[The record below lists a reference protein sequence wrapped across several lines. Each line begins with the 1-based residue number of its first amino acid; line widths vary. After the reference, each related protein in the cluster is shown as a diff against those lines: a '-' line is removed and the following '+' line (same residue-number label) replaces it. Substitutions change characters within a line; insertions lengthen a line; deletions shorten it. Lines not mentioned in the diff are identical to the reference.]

1 MRISV
6 FCRRFLCCL
15 LICMAL
21 ISVSYASTVDLSA
34 MTNEEIIA
42 LLGQVNQEIVS
53 RGIQKSASLP
63 AGKYVGGRDLP
74 VGAYILT
81 CKTDENHHGIV
92 WLSAAGDDLNNQ
104 YPSILYEHISYN
116 KEEQFRISIEEGGI
130 LNLPF
135 SATLT
140 ISPALLFQ

>member
-6 FCRRFLCCL
+6 FCRRFFCGL

-21 ISVSYASTVDLSA
+21 ISVSFASTADLSA
-34 MTNEEIIA
+34 MTNDEIIA
-42 LLGQVNQEIVS
+42 LLDQVNQEIVS
-53 RGIQKSASLP
+53 RGIQKTASLP
-63 AGKYVGGRDLP
+63 AGKYVGGKDLP

-81 CKTDENHHGIV
+81 CKTDDNHHGIV
-92 WLSAAGDDLNNQ
+92 WVSAAADDLNNQ
-104 YPSILYEHISYN
+104 YPSILYEHISFS

-130 LNLPF
+130 LSLPF

-140 ISPALLFQ
+140 ISSGLLFQ